1 MSKNTNSI
9 VTGPHMLN
17 FRLYNLFV
25 ILTIHNTN
33 MDHGILQIYIKQK
46 DSLYATNNYTKLG
59 QRQVTKYAEQTT
71 SILLMFSK

>member
-1 MSKNTNSI
+1 M
-9 VTGPHMLN
+9 
-17 FRLYNLFV
+17 Y
-25 ILTIHNTN
+25 
-33 MDHGILQIYIKQK
+33 HGILQIYIKQK